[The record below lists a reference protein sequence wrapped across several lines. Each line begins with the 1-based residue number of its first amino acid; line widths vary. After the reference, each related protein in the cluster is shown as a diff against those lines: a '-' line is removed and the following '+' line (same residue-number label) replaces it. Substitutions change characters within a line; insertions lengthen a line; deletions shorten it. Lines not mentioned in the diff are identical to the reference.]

1 MNKTHM
7 LLDYLFDLKGRI
19 CDLVSET
26 APEDFNRPDLL
37 MSREEILELLVS
49 LNKSGFICF
58 YSQSLL
64 VRTIITKVSDLDY
77 EWYVAL
83 TELGGQEWERVFQPN
98 WENYVSINCS
108 LLHDVPLSKVVI
120 ECGNKELILDVTK
133 TLISKIV
140 TDTVSDIE
148 ILQPWRPVYW
158 KSISCGYMISF
169 VMKEES
175 IDELSLIQHKT
186 NWRLMPNQ

>member
-1 MNKTHM
+1 LPQKV
-7 LLDYLFDLKGRI
+7 RRA
-19 CDLVSET
+19 V
-26 APEDFNRPDLL
+26 
-37 MSREEILELLVS
+37 
-49 LNKSGFICF
+49 
-58 YSQSLL
+58 SLL
-64 VRTIITKVSDLDY
+64 VHTIIAKVSDLDY

-83 TELGGQEWERVFQPN
+83 TELGGQEWERVFQPK

-108 LLHDVPLSKVVI
+108 LLHDAPLSKVVI

-140 TDTVSDIE
+140 TDSVSDIE
-148 ILQPWRPVYW
+148 ILQPWWPVYW

-169 VMKEES
+169 IMKEES